1 MRAGKRPDAGDR
13 SHGFTLLELLVA
25 LAIFAVLATTT
36 YGGLVNILTQ
46 RAAVEEQAARLHA
59 LQRSYRLLEREL
71 AQLAARGIRDVHGD
85 VQPPLQLGGQQSG
98 LEFTHGG
105 WFNPLDRP
113 RAVLQRVRYELDQD
127 RLLRFS
133 WQVLDRAQDSE
144 PREQVLLEGVRFL
157 QVRLLDEANEWHEQ
171 WPPAALLPGQVA
183 PTAPRAAEVV
193 LELDGRGELRW
204 LFRLAV

>member
-1 MRAGKRPDAGDR
+1 MRCR
-13 SHGFTLLELLVA
+13 GFTLLELLVA

-36 YGGLVNILTQ
+36 YAGLVNILSQ
-46 RAAVEEQAARLHA
+46 RAAVEEQAGRLQA
-59 LQRSYRLLEREL
+59 LQRSHRQLEREL
-71 AQLAARGIRDVHGD
+71 AQFAGRGIRDGFGD
-85 VQPPLQLGGQQSG
+85 TQPALQLGGQAPG

-105 WFNPLDRP
+105 WLNPLGRP
-113 RAVLQRVRYELDQD
+113 RAVLQRVRYVLDQD

-144 PREQVLLEGVRFL
+144 PLEQVMLEGVRSL

-171 WPPAALLPGQVA
+171 WPPEALLPGQVA
-183 PTAPRAAEVV
+183 PAAPRAAEVV
-193 LELDGRGELRW
+193 LELDGLGELRW